1 MGVCAKV
8 WRELE
13 AHLHKYRFAESGGGV
28 LKSLSD
34 QIMITVLGIMS
45 AGTNTHFPFA
55 VLGLDPVSLQR
66 TNIDIDTVAAIWH
79 C

>member
-1 MGVCAKV
+1 
-8 WRELE
+8 
-13 AHLHKYRFAESGGGV
+13 
-28 LKSLSD
+28 
-34 QIMITVLGIMS
+34 MITVLGIMS